1 MVEEKGFHD
10 NGDDNGDCDGDGAN
24 YISDRLH
31 LEDMHPANFF
41 LQTDM

>member
-1 MVEEKGFHD
+1 MVGEKGFHD
-10 NGDDNGDCDGDGAN
+10 NGDGDGDGDGAN